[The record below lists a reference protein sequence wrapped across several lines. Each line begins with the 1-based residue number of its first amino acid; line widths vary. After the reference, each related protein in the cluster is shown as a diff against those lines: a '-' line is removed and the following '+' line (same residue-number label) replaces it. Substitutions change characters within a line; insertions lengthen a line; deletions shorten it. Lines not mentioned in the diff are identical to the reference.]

1 MITLRATDNWI
12 EFTVRYVVDYR
23 KRRWMKDHL
32 FTRIPEEVDK
42 SDNQIRLASA
52 TFEVVTGSTLDI
64 HLSRAKPQ
72 NA

>member
-1 MITLRATDNWI
+1 
-12 EFTVRYVVDYR
+12 
-23 KRRWMKDHL
+23 MKDHL